1 MVGAEALKTG
11 METGLIPNSH
21 VAPGT
26 PPQPHSTANEAAKPS
41 NCAALR
47 MARTRPIAFSCDT
60 SITTGPIPTGPIRH
74 THTPYAIRRLAYG
87 PTMHNT
93 PYAHAIRHTQTH
105 LRAHNMPYGYAIR
118 HTPCTTVHTADPR
131 IRNTQYAMR
140 QHTHSFWSEYA
151 ERSPNTPKPIRGV
164 NIRQHFSCSRL
175 LPRPPLLPPS
185 SCLPSVAHP
194 RALASHVVVCVLV
207 FLPRLA
213 WASSV
218 CSGRGFRCPGW

>member
-1 MVGAEALKTG
+1 VVGAEALKTG
-11 METGLIPNSH
+11 METGLVPNSH

-140 QHTHSFWSEYA
+140 QHTHSLCG
-151 ERSPNTPKPIRGV
+151 RNTPNGLPTRQSHANSNTRRKRSY
-164 NIRQHFSCSRL
+164 QHFSRGGNVL
-175 LPRPPLLPPS
+175 RTTS
-185 SCLPSVAHP
+185 ST
-194 RALASHVVVCVLV
+194 
-207 FLPRLA
+207 
-213 WASSV
+213 SS
-218 CSGRGFRCPGW
+218 